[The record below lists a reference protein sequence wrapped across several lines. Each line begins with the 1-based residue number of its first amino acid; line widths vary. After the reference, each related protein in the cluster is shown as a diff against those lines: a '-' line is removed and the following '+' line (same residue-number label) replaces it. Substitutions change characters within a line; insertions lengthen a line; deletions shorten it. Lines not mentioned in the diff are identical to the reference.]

1 MGIKDFNKGF
11 GNCIFMS
18 RDPKDIEATI
28 VENTINGF
36 SETPTAIKVTPV
48 DELHDKLS
56 LSLGDDSL
64 EGTLLWRKS
73 TVGPHYVLCELA
85 SQKSS

>member
-18 RDPKDIEATI
+18 RKPEDVEATI
-28 VENTINGF
+28 AEKMINGF
-36 SETPTAIKVTPV
+36 GETPTAVKVTPV

-56 LSLGDDSL
+56 LALGDDGL
-64 EGTLLWRKS
+64 EGTLVWHKS
-73 TVGPHYVLCELA
+73 TVGVHYVLEGLVA
-85 SQKSS
+85 AT

>member
-1 MGIKDFNKGF
+1 MNVKDFNKGF

-18 RDPKDIEATI
+18 RKPEDIEATI
-28 VENTINGF
+28 AEKVIKGF
-36 SETPTAIKVTPV
+36 GEAPTAVKVTPV

-73 TVGPHYVLCELA
+73 TVGPHYVLCKLA
-85 SQKSS
+85 PQESS

>member
-1 MGIKDFNKGF
+1 MGIKEFNRGF

-18 RDPKDIEATI
+18 RDPQEVEATI
-28 VENTINGF
+28 SEKMIDGF
-36 SETPTAIKVTPV
+36 GETPTAIKVTPV

-73 TVGPHYVLCELA
+73 TVGAHYVLSELVA
-85 SQKSS
+85 ANQ